1 MSDEPDHETRPD
13 PEPLEGVDEPGRSE
27 IWIRRLLDRPDS
39 DSVWDALHS
48 RYKRRIVIYANYRL
62 GPDLRLQV
70 DAEDIVSE
78 AWGRIVAAW
87 PRFEYRGPDSLFHWL
102 CRQVTRAILD
112 RRRKHDRHRA
122 RTADGQLPVPPED
135 LQLPA
140 GGEGPRTMVMRR
152 ELRDKLTAALE
163 SVPELYRTVLIA
175 VHLEG
180 LALAEVAAE
189 RGVKVDTVRKQVARG
204 IEHWR
209 RALGGDPL
217 RYV

>member
-1 MSDEPDHETRPD
+1 MPDEPAHESRRPD
-13 PEPLEGVDEPGRSE
+13 PGPAGDEPGRSE
-27 IWIRRLLDRPDS
+27 IWIRRLQQRPDT

-62 GPDLRLQV
+62 GPDLRRQV
-70 DAEDIVSE
+70 DPEDIVSE
-78 AWGRIVAAW
+78 AWGRVLAAW

-112 RRRKHDRHRA
+112 RRRKLERRRA
-122 RTADGQLPVPPED
+122 RSDDGPAALPPED

-152 ELRDKLTAALE
+152 ELRDELTAALE
-163 SVPELYRTVLIA
+163 SVPELYRSVLIA
-175 VHLEG
+175 IHLEG
-180 LALAEVAAE
+180 QAPADVAAE
-189 RGVKVDTVRKQVARG
+189 RGVKVDTIRKQVARG